1 MYMVCQYKRVVQDT
15 ECETVV
21 LFKTKSD
28 RMIYIAVA
36 HYTEI
41 DAIVVS
47 DTESEV
53 KTNSTENT
61 HTHTHTH
68 KNKHFDNR
76 NYVCVYI

>member
-1 MYMVCQYKRVVQDT
+1 MVCQYKRVVQDA

-21 LFKTKSD
+21 LFKTE
-28 RMIYIAVA
+28 RIYIAVA

-68 KNKHFDNR
+68 
-76 NYVCVYI
+76 